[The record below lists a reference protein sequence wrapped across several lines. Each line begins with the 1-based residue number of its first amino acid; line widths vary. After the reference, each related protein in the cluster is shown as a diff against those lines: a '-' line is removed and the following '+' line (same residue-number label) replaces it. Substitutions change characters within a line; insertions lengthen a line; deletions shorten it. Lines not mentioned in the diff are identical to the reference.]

1 MTWDFPE
8 TNILGDSVGGFS
20 PIIQYIAKCINK
32 LHTTSNSGYAIQYDA
47 QSDCNLR
54 NIVISTDPPY
64 YDNISYA
71 DLSDFFYIWMRRS
84 LKNTYPRLFR
94 TVLVPKAE
102 ELVATPYRF
111 GGSKEK
117 ARDFFEDGMAKTCQ
131 QLNKYARE
139 DVPVT
144 IYYAYKQSEAD
155 GDGSTTASTGW
166 ETILS
171 AVINSGFAITG
182 TWPLK
187 TEQAYRSVSMN
198 SNALASS
205 IVLVCRKRPENA
217 PSITRRN
224 FLAELKRELRV
235 ALKKLQSS
243 NIAPVDMAQAAIGPG
258 MGVYSRYAG
267 VLEADGS
274 SMTIRSA
281 LQVINAELDAYLTEQ
296 DGELDADS
304 RFCIDLYA
312 QYAFNDMKYGE
323 ADVLAR
329 ARNTS
334 IDRLADRG
342 LVFAQ
347 KGLVHLQ
354 DRQNLPT
361 PNADSEKT
369 LWLLTQQLVFAM
381 QEGGVS
387 ACAQIVARIYGSG
400 PDRAKALAY
409 RLYTLAEQKGWT
421 QEAYVYNALV
431 VAWQEIQSKALELKN
446 VRMVQG
452 TL

>member
-1 MTWDFPE
+1 M
-8 TNILGDSVGGFS
+8 
-20 PIIQYIAKCINK
+20 
-32 LHTTSNSGYAIQYDA
+32 
-47 QSDCNLR
+47 
-54 NIVISTDPPY
+54 
-64 YDNISYA
+64 
-71 DLSDFFYIWMRRS
+71 
-84 LKNTYPRLFR
+84 
-94 TVLVPKAE
+94 LVPKAE

-111 GGSKEK
+111 EGSREK
-117 ARDFFEDGMAKTCQ
+117 ARDFFEGGMVQACRQ
-131 QLNKYARE
+131 FYRYARE

-144 IYYAYKQSEAD
+144 IYYAYKQSESD
-155 GDGSTTASTGW
+155 EGDNAAQASTGW
-166 ETILS
+166 ETMLS
-171 AVINSGFAITG
+171 AIIKAGFAITG
-182 TWPLK
+182 TWPMR
-187 TEQAYRSVSMN
+187 TEMANRSVASN
-198 SNALASS
+198 TNALASS
-205 IVLVCRKRPENA
+205 IVLVCRKRPEESA
-217 PSITRRN
+217 SCSRRS
-224 FLAELKRELRV
+224 FIAELKRELRT
-235 ALKKLQSS
+235 ALKNLQNS

-361 PNADSEKT
+361 PNSDSEKT